1 MLGLFASAQPALNYW
16 FAEKSVVVEQQ
27 IQFARVNTVEEL
39 EIQLIEA
46 KKLGKPVMLDFYADW
61 CVACKEFEK
70 YTFHQAD
77 VENKLSDFVLL
88 QADVTRNMPQ
98 DIELLKQLQ
107 VLGLPTIEFWDGEG
121 NHVPNARVTGFMPAD
136 VFLKHM
142 QDHQL

>member
-1 MLGLFASAQPALNYW
+1 M
-16 FAEKSVVVEQQ
+16 
-27 IQFARVNTVEEL
+27 
-39 EIQLIEA
+39 
-46 KKLGKPVMLDFYADW
+46 
-61 CVACKEFEK
+61 ACKEFEK